1 MNLDYEQ
8 INTISK
14 QYGDSFYILDS
25 EKFKSNYQEL
35 LDSFRS
41 IYPKTSIGY
50 SYKTN
55 YLPKLCSIVNQM
67 EGYAEVVSKME
78 LELALS
84 IGVKPSK
91 IIFNGPYK
99 HYNDIKSS
107 LLGGTRIHIDS
118 LAELNSLIKI
128 VEEHKD
134 QNFTIGLR
142 CNFPISNLKIS
153 RFGISEA
160 NGDLE
165 IAFKKV
171 DKIANLKIVG
181 IHCHFPN
188 RDLNSFE
195 ERVNKM
201 LYIVERYFNNDLK
214 FIDIGGGFFGKMG
227 DKLKNQFNSEIP
239 SYKDYADI
247 IAAKIES
254 KFSNLQEKEKP
265 ELIIEPGSAIVAD
278 TMFFVSEVVSI
289 KNIDNYK
296 IATVAGSKFNITP
309 QNQNIYLPFRVIT
322 NTKVSSNSFNYLIA
336 GYTCIESDYLS
347 EEYQGTI
354 NKGDYILFENVG
366 SYSIVL
372 KPPFIHTNSPIIE
385 LKDDN
390 NIEVLKIKEKT
401 EHVFMTYKI

>member
-1 MNLDYEQ
+1 MPL
-8 INTISK
+8 SK
-14 QYGDSFYILDS
+14 
-25 EKFKSNYQEL
+25 
-35 LDSFRS
+35 
-41 IYPKTSIGY
+41 
-50 SYKTN
+50 
-55 YLPKLCSIVNQM
+55 
-67 EGYAEVVSKME
+67 
-78 LELALS
+78 
-84 IGVKPSK
+84 
-91 IIFNGPYK
+91 
-99 HYNDIKSS
+99 
-107 LLGGTRIHIDS
+107 
-118 LAELNSLIKI
+118 
-128 VEEHKD
+128 
-134 QNFTIGLR
+134 
-142 CNFPISNLKIS
+142 
-153 RFGISEA
+153 
-160 NGDLE
+160 
-165 IAFKKV
+165 
-171 DKIANLKIVG
+171 
-181 IHCHFPN
+181 
-188 RDLNSFE
+188 